1 VFSKSSQK
9 QNSTQLDS
17 EELAL
22 VAGVAAKAQPI
33 SELNKDNRA
42 ALCKTA
48 TMSTMQRNDLLKPE
62 NSHRYLMYLVEGSV
76 VLYNGKDEVGSLTAG
91 SNDAMQPLFLD
102 KEQYQSIKSPGFAR
116 IARFGRE
123 QMDILMSEQQKNA
136 VVVVDLHLSEL
147 DNLIF
152 EDIRQSIVAKNLVL
166 ASFSQSSTNILTAIA
181 NKAGIPELADLIHS
195 DPALA
200 ASILRAAQRS
210 EGGTGDMVQTVR
222 GAISRLGVEATVQ
235 AITSQLKDN
244 TIICSNPFVEERFVK
259 YMKRSLTAS
268 KLSLAISKDMAHLKP
283 EEVALN
289 SLLSDIGELAI
300 ITSAN
305 KMSDQITD
313 AQQLQAC
320 VENLRTVVSQW
331 ILKFWSFPESF
342 VDSAINARDWYR
354 NHPGEISLA
363 DIHTSALLV
372 INGVMPESEQ
382 SSIPNANNLLLAR
395 RLQQAGIDL
404 TSPETIMQSARD
416 QGRSD
421 AEELRKA
428 G

>member
-1 VFSKSSQK
+1 LFS
-9 QNSTQLDS
+9 
-17 EELAL
+17 
-22 VAGVAAKAQPI
+22 
-33 SELNKDNRA
+33 
-42 ALCKTA
+42 
-48 TMSTMQRNDLLKPE
+48 
-62 NSHRYLMYLVEGSV
+62 
-76 VLYNGKDEVGSLTAG
+76 GKDEVGSLTAG
-91 SNDAMQPLFLD
+91 SSDALQPLFID

-152 EDIRQSIVAKNLVL
+152 EDIRKSIVAKNLVL
-166 ASFSQSSTNILTAIA
+166 ASFSQSSTRILTAIA
-181 NKAGIPELADLIHS
+181 NKAGIPELANLIHS

-200 ASILRAAQRS
+200 ASILRAAQRA
-210 EGGTGDMVQTVR
+210 EGGNGDMVQTVR
-222 GAISRLGVEATVQ
+222 GAISRMGVEATIQ
-235 AITSQLKDN
+235 SITSQLKDN
-244 TIICSNPFVEERFVK
+244 TIICSNPIVEERFAK
-259 YMKRSLTAS
+259 YMKRSLVAS
-268 KLSLAISKDMAHLKP
+268 KLSQTISKDMSHLKP

-305 KMSDQITD
+305 KLSEHIND

-320 VENLRTVVSQW
+320 VENLRTLVSQW
-331 ILKFWSFPESF
+331 ILKFWNFPDSF

-395 RLQQAGIDL
+395 RLQQAGVDL
-404 TSPETIMQSARD
+404 TSPEAIMQSASGTSVD
-416 QGRSD
+416 DS
-421 AEELRKA
+421 AELRKA

>member
-1 VFSKSSQK
+1 MFSKSSQK
-9 QNSTQLDS
+9 QNSTQLES

-33 SELNKDNRA
+33 SELNAENRT

-62 NSHRYLMYLVEGSV
+62 NSHRFLMYLVEGSV
-76 VLYNGKDEVGSLTAG
+76 LLYNGKDEVGSLTAG
-91 SNDAMQPLFLD
+91 SSEAMQPLFID

-116 IARFGRE
+116 IAKFGRE

-152 EDIRQSIVAKNLVL
+152 EDIRQSIVTKNLVL
-166 ASFSQSSTNILTAIA
+166 ASFSQSSTRILTAIA

-200 ASILRAAQRS
+200 ASILRAAQRA
-210 EGGTGDMVQTVR
+210 EGGSGDMVQTVR
-222 GAISRLGVEATVQ
+222 GAISRMGVEATIQ
-235 AITSQLKDN
+235 SITSQLKDN
-244 TIICSNPFVEERFVK
+244 TIICSNPIVEDRFAK
-259 YMKRSLTAS
+259 YMKRSLMATR
-268 KLSLAISKDMAHLKP
+268 LSLSISKDMAHLKP

-305 KMSDQITD
+305 KLSEHITD
-313 AQQLQAC
+313 AQQLHAC
-320 VENLRTVVSQW
+320 VDNLRTLVSQW
-331 ILKFWSFPESF
+331 ILKFWSFPDSF

-363 DIHTSALLV
+363 DIHTSSLLV

-404 TSPETIMQSARD
+404 TSPETIMQSASG
-416 QGRSD
+416 QNSD
-421 AEELRKA
+421 EAEALRKA

>member
-1 VFSKSSQK
+1 VFSKSTPK
-9 QNSTQLDS
+9 QNSTQLES

-22 VAGVAAKAQPI
+22 VAGVAAKALPI
-33 SELNKDNRA
+33 SELNAENRS

-48 TMSTMQRNDLLKPE
+48 TMSTMQRNDILKPE

-76 VLYNGKDEVGSLTAG
+76 LLFSGKDEIGSLTAG
-91 SNDAMQPLFLD
+91 SNDAMQPLFID

-152 EDIRQSIVAKNLVL
+152 EDIRKSIVAKNLVL
-166 ASFSQSSTNILTAIA
+166 ASFSQSSTRILTAIA
-181 NKAGIPELADLIHS
+181 NKAGIPELASMIHS

-200 ASILRAAQRS
+200 ASILRAAQRA
-210 EGGTGDMVQTVR
+210 EGGNGDMVQTVR
-222 GAISRLGVEATVQ
+222 GAISRMGVEATIQ
-235 AITSQLKDN
+235 SITSQLKEN
-244 TIICSNPFVEERFVK
+244 TIICSNPIVEERFVK
-259 YMKRSLTAS
+259 YMKRSLMAS
-268 KLSLAISKDMAHLKP
+268 KLSQTISKDMAHLKP

-305 KMSDQITD
+305 KLSDQIDD

-320 VENLRTVVSQW
+320 VENLRTLVSQW
-331 ILKFWSFPESF
+331 ILKFWNFPESF
-342 VDSAINARDWYR
+342 VYSAINARDWYR

-395 RLQQAGIDL
+395 RLQQAGVDL
-404 TSPETIMQSARD
+404 TSPETIMQSAKGTSGD
-416 QGRSD
+416 D